1 MSMRSLLQS
10 FLLSLLKVV
19 VYCSSMRHIVS
30 RMRAFSTQI
39 RQDSHVVVYVTRDIG
54 RQNTL
59 LGPSKQF
66 PFPGDVSSKLAF
78 DLANEEMKTQPKLDV
93 PSVSV
98 GEILEKS
105 TNNVKRSPSNP
116 GDQFSAK
123 SIELTASEC
132 PRLLK
137 KDLKELFPGIDL
149 SQRDI
154 CVINLTQ
161 KTDTDMS
168 AWSTEMEIERM
179 QLTSAASNHYFDLRI
194 ARMCCMFYAG
204 SFTRVFNIHNFYHAF
219 YNASSELTQQEFI
232 ESATAICD
240 ALHRLGYWADFIDPS
255 SGRPYL
261 GKFTNATL
269 FETDDRY
276 RSLGFKITDLGCC
289 KYLGKFTN
297 ATLFETDDR
306 YRSLGFKITDLGC
319 CKILEHAL
327 WGTNAFVGTIFTD
340 APLGSAAVGE
350 ILDKIL
356 EHALWGTNAF
366 VGTIFTDAPLGS
378 AAVGE
383 ILDKVNAE

>member
-1 MSMRSLLQS
+1 
-10 FLLSLLKVV
+10 
-19 VYCSSMRHIVS
+19 MRHIVS

-123 SIELTASEC
+123 GIELTASEC

-154 CVINLTQ
+154 CVMNLTQ

-179 QLTSAASNHYFDLRI
+179 QLTSA
-194 ARMCCMFYAG
+194 
-204 SFTRVFNIHNFYHAF
+204 
-219 YNASSELTQQEFI
+219 FI

-289 KYLGKFTN
+289 K
-297 ATLFETDDR
+297 
-306 YRSLGFKITDLGC
+306 
-319 CKILEHAL
+319 ILEHAL

-340 APLGSAAVGE
+340 APLR
-350 ILDKIL
+350 
-356 EHALWGTNAF
+356 
-366 VGTIFTDAPLGS
+366 S